1 MGDLTYPSAIA
12 PYTFREGY
20 DYKKYLEQQ
29 SHFDNLATDIDQSI
43 AKLALSNAEVAR
55 LSTEAVV
62 ESQRAAANQISQG
75 LDSIRV
81 GIERLDDSIV
91 DLRQSVDDVRWAIDE
106 VKYAIESGFQL
117 TAQRLAVIEGVLR
130 DLLEA
135 VKSPEKTW
143 ALEKYDIAKDLYRR
157 ELYDDALSYLND
169 ALHGHGDHRGY
180 IFDPRAHMLKGNILM
195 GDGENFEPKLID
207 IPAAKECFE
216 EAVKYSKPPRDMLS
230 CIDAAR
236 REQLFEP
243 RVFARCCSA
252 WASYVQG
259 HVQVA
264 ESTYREAIAEGPN
277 DARALYYLGKVL
289 AHQGRFEEAET
300 FLDRAIRINFFYVA
314 KLATDQDYLKDRK
327 RFERKV
333 AGYRIE
339 LLERLKPFA
348 DVLCLLRGSKA
359 ENLFAEWLKGDHASW
374 RYNQIQNLDLAFAIS
389 NKSAEIG
396 PMVSNYDQ
404 LKRGALQAKSL
415 IEDVAQQTEAR
426 LSSAQSQKG
435 YIRKPSDSD
444 VSFSSYESE
453 KVVGKHRTIGWSVAG
468 GLVLLSVLSQS
479 GGPLTLALFAAGY
492 ALIGA
497 PLIGAMNQSE
507 QKNRSRS
514 SLESSYRANI
524 SNADRE
530 IANASQKSR
539 DAKDVLSRLRSITQG
554 IGDWKIGSASGE
566 IRQSDDDHIK
576 GLLAKGDKI
585 GAIREYRTVTGC
597 DLKEAMNA
605 MRSRY
610 GYLG

>member
-20 DYKKYLEQQ
+20 DYEKYLERQ

-43 AKLALSNAEVAR
+43 AKLAFSNTEIAR

-106 VKYAIESGFQL
+106 VRYAIESGFQL
-117 TAQRLAVIEGVLR
+117 TAQRLAVIESVLR
-130 DLLEA
+130 DLLET

-195 GDGENFEPKLID
+195 GDGENFEPNLID
-207 IPAAKECFE
+207 IPAAKLCFE
-216 EAVKYSKPPRDMLS
+216 EAAKYAKPPRDMLS
-230 CIDAAR
+230 GVDDAR
-236 REQLFEP
+236 REQLFQP

-259 HVQVA
+259 HIPEA

-289 AHQGRFEEAET
+289 AHQGRFEDAEKL
-300 FLDRAIRINFFYVA
+300 LDRAIRVNFFYVA
-314 KLATDQDYLKDRK
+314 KLAVDHDYLKDRI

-333 AGYRIE
+333 AEYRVE
-339 LLERLKPFA
+339 LLDRLKPFA
-348 DVLCLLRGSKA
+348 EVLCLFRGAKA
-359 ENLFAEWLKGDHASW
+359 DSLFRERLKGDNASW
-374 RYNQIQNLDLAFAIS
+374 RYKDICNIDLAHAIS
-389 NKSAEIG
+389 NNTAEIG

-404 LKRGALQAKSL
+404 LKRGALQAKGL
-415 IEDVAQQTEAR
+415 IEDVAQQADGGV
-426 LSSAQSQKG
+426 SGAQSRKG
-435 YIRKPSDSD
+435 YIAKPTDSD
-444 VSFSSYESE
+444 ISFSSWESN
-453 KVVGKHRTIGWSVAG
+453 KVTGKHRKIGWSVAG
-468 GLVLLSVLSQS
+468 GFVLLSVLSQS
-479 GGPLTLALFAAGY
+479 GAPLVFALFAVGY
-492 ALIGA
+492 AIIGA
-497 PLIGAMNQSE
+497 PIIGTLNESE
-507 QKNRSRS
+507 QKSRSRS
-514 SLESSYRANI
+514 SLDYNYRDNI
-524 SNADRE
+524 AKADRE
-530 IANASQKSR
+530 IATASQKSR
-539 DAKDVLSRLRSITQG
+539 DAKEILSHLRRIAP
-554 IGDWKIGSASGE
+554 K
-566 IRQSDDDHIK
+566 
-576 GLLAKGDKI
+576 LAESP
-585 GAIREYRTVTGC
+585 R
-597 DLKEAMNA
+597 
-605 MRSRY
+605 
-610 GYLG
+610 

>member
-1 MGDLTYPSAIA
+1 MGDLTYPNAIA

-55 LSTEAVV
+55 LSTEAIV

-216 EAVKYSKPPRDMLS
+216 EAAKYSKPPRDMLS
-230 CIDAAR
+230 GVDAAR

-259 HVQVA
+259 HIQVA

-289 AHQGRFEEAET
+289 AHQDRFEEAET
-300 FLDRAIRINFFYVA
+300 FLDRAIRVNFFYVA

-333 AGYRIE
+333 SEYREE

-348 DVLCLLRGSKA
+348 DVLCLLRGQKA
-359 ENLFAEWLKGDHASW
+359 DELFSEWLKGDKVSW
-374 RYNQIQNLDLAFAIS
+374 GYNAIQNLDLAHAIA

-396 PMVSNYDQ
+396 PIVSNYDQ
-404 LKRGALQAKSL
+404 LKRGALQAQAL
-415 IEDVAQQTEAR
+415 IEKAAETLDSRV
-426 LSSAQSQKG
+426 SYAQSQRENMRKSSESDIRGFPPQERRTYDIYGAIVGWVAAGLVALAIYAREWWPFILAIFVAG
-435 YIRKPSDSD
+435 YSFLIPEMAERRHKVNERSRLDSD
-444 VSFSSYESE
+444 Y
-453 KVVGKHRTIGWSVAG
+453 
-468 GLVLLSVLSQS
+468 
-479 GGPLTLALFAAGY
+479 
-492 ALIGA
+492 
-497 PLIGAMNQSE
+497 
-507 QKNRSRS
+507 RSRM
-514 SLESSYRANI
+514 
-524 SNADRE
+524 SNAE
-530 IANASQKSR
+530 KQISSASQKSR
-539 DAKDVLSRLRSITQG
+539 DAKEILSQLRRIAP
-554 IGDWKIGSASGE
+554 K
-566 IRQSDDDHIK
+566 
-576 GLLAKGDKI
+576 LN
-585 GAIREYRTVTGC
+585 
-597 DLKEAMNA
+597 EAPK
-605 MRSRY
+605 
-610 GYLG
+610 